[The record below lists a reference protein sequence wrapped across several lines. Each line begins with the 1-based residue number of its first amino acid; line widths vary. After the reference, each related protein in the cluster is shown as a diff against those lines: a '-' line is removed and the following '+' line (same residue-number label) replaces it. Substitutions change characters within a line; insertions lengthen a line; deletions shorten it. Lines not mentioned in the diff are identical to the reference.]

1 MSNDPCEICYD
12 NDVETTIHYG
22 WCDIKS
28 KFVCQ
33 DCFDE
38 FDGELGDD
46 D

>member
-1 MSNDPCEICYD
+1 MPKDPCEICYS
-12 NDVETTIHYG
+12 NKIENTISYG
-22 WCDIKS
+22 YCGIKS

-33 DCFDE
+33 ECFDE